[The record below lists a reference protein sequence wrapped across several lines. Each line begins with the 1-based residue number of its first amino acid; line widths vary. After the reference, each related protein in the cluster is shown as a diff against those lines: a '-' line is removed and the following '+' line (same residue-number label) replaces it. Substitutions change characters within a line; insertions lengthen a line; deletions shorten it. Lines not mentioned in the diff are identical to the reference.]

1 MALILNKLMKCCLD
15 PEVLMQRELTKM
27 PNDDTAFIIQPS
39 RSYYLHCV
47 KDRRPTGDRIY
58 ALQSDLAN
66 DISSEVIKHYAITPV
81 RAENGLA
88 SLMITNLSSSDDY
101 SRSKRWLLKQGDGLF
116 QVKRLTTEYKFTESK
131 DSAPIEP
138 VSDHELTE
146 LLELMFSNS
155 IIDNNQHVVFNKN
168 RKQPIEPAQR
178 ENKTCQTT
186 PVISN
191 VQSTGIDISNI
202 DFIDL

>member
-27 PNDDTAFIIQPS
+27 PNNDTAFSIQPS
-39 RSYYLHCV
+39 RSYYLRCV
-47 KDRRPTGDRIY
+47 KDRHPTGDRIY

-138 VSDHELTE
+138 VSDHEFTE
-146 LLELMFSNS
+146 LLELMFCNS
-155 IIDNNQHVVFNKN
+155 IIDNNQHEIYKKN
-168 RKQPIEPAQR
+168 RKQPIESVQR
-178 ENKTCQTT
+178 ENNPSQTIS
-186 PVISN
+186 VVSN
-191 VQSTGIDISNI
+191 VQSIGIDISNI